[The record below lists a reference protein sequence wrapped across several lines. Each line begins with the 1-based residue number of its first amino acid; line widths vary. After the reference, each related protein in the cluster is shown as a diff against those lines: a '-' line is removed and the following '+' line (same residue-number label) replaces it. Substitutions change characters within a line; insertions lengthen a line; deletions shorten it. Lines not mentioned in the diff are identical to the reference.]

1 MSFTAFDALVLAVV
15 LISALLAMIRGF
27 VREVLSIAAWVIA
40 AVVAYMFHDDLV
52 PTVQQYISQPTIA
65 LAVSAAAIF
74 FVALIVVSF
83 ITMKFSDFVV
93 DSRAGFVDRFLGF
106 LFGAAR
112 GVLLIVVA
120 LIFFNWLVPERNQ
133 PTWVVQSASRP
144 TLNDLG
150 NRLLAALPDD
160 PEATFR
166 DAVKPRESGAP
177 VDDNVTAPTRTTPD
191 YGSQE
196 RNQMDQLIQSTGDGN
211 SAGAPAPQAPAGND
225 AGTPGN

>member
-1 MSFTAFDALVLAVV
+1 MSFTAFDGIVLAVV
-15 LISALLAMIRGF
+15 IISALLAMIRGF

-52 PTVQQYISQPTIA
+52 PMIEQYIKQPTIA
-65 LAVSAAAIF
+65 LAVAAAAIF
-74 FVALIVVSF
+74 FVTLIVVSF
-83 ITMKFSDFVV
+83 ITMKISDFVV

-133 PTWVVQSASRP
+133 PSWVVQSASRP
-144 TLNDLG
+144 TLTNLG
-150 NRLLAALPDD
+150 NRLLAALPED
-160 PEATFR
+160 PEASFR
-166 DAVKPRESGAP
+166 EAVERRGSGAP
-177 VDDNVTAPTRTTPD
+177 NDDNATSPTRTTPD

-196 RNQMDQLIQSTGDGN
+196 RNQMDQLIESTGQSGN
-211 SAGAPAPQAPAGND
+211 GAQQGQANGQSAPAN
-225 AGTPGN
+225 